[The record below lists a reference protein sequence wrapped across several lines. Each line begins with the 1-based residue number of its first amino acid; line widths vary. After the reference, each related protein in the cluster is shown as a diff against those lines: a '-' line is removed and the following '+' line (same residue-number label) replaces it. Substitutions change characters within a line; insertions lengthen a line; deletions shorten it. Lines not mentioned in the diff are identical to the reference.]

1 MKHFQIGIPNDLFF
15 SKMPITA
22 NWTADVQHWDLGAD
36 EEQEEEVGGALID
49 DVEVAAVVDELFA
62 RQFGVDTYFDR
73 QIVWCKWAA
82 AGKSNKI
89 AFYQFV
95 EEIG

>member
-1 MKHFQIGIPNDLFF
+1 M
-15 SKMPITA
+15 
-22 NWTADVQHWDLGAD
+22 
-36 EEQEEEVGGALID
+36 EVGGALID

-73 QIVWCKWAA
+73 QIVWGKWAA
-82 AGKSNKI
+82 AVKSKI